1 MIKKAIR
8 TVICAAVWIIIWE
21 IASLLAGS
29 ALILPSPFETAAR
42 LFELLGD
49 GVYWKTVFLSLFRI
63 LRGMI
68 YGTAGGV
75 LLAVLSSISSNL
87 ASFLSPAV
95 SVVRATPVASFIIL
109 AMLWLGN
116 TAMPPVISALMVLPV
131 VYTEIL
137 SGILDVKKELIE
149 VADVFEIRGL
159 SRLFGVYIPSLRPYI
174 RSALK
179 NAAGLSWKAGVAA
192 EVLSF
197 TPLSIG
203 REIQTAKNY
212 LETTDMFAW
221 TLTVVILSLAIEK
234 LVFAEK
240 KRKKVGEK

>member
-1 MIKKAIR
+1 MIRKIIR
-8 TVICAAVWIIIWE
+8 TVICAALWFIIWE
-21 IASLLAGS
+21 IASLTAGS

-42 LFELLGD
+42 LFELLGE
-49 GVYWKTVFLSLFRI
+49 GVYWKTVFLTLFRI
-63 LRGMI
+63 LIGMI
-68 YGTAGGV
+68 CGTVGGV
-75 LLAVLSSISSNL
+75 LLAVVSSLSSDVSAFI
-87 ASFLSPAV
+87 SPAV

-116 TAMPPVISALMVLPV
+116 SAMPPVISALMVLPV

-149 VADVFEIRGL
+149 VADVFEIRGIQ
-159 SRLFGVYIPSLRPYI
+159 RLFDVYIPSLRPYI

-221 TLTVVILSLAIEK
+221 TLTVIILSLAIEK
-234 LVFAEK
+234 LVFADR
-240 KRKKVGEK
+240 KRKKEGTV